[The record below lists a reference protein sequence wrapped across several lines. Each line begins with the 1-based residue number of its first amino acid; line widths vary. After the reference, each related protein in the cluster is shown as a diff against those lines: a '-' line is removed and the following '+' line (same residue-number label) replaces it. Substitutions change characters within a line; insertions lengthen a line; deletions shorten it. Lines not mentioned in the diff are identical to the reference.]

1 MLGLGNVLAPLS
13 SVGNPLDVIV
23 EVRIVSRGSNL
34 VGVLLDV
41 LSVDLLQH
49 VIIQRLI
56 RIDEDRKKSVSAEIM
71 IILFRC
77 PGLYFISRND
87 KLMTFN

>member
-1 MLGLGNVLAPLS
+1 MFGLGNVLAPVR

-23 EVRIVSRGSNL
+23 EVRSVSRGSNL
-34 VGVLLDV
+34 VGILLDV

-56 RIDEDRKKSVSAEIM
+56 RIDEDRKKKCV
-71 IILFRC
+71 C
-77 PGLYFISRND
+77 
-87 KLMTFN
+87 